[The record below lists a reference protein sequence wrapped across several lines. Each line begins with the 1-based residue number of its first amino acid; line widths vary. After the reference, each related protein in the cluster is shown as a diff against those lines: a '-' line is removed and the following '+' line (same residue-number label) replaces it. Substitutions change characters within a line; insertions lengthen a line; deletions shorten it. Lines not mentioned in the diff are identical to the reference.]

1 MRLFKRRPAPLP
13 PSTPA
18 TPGHSAKGRDLLE
31 RAARKAEAVTENRDR
46 THKQTQ
52 EVLAD
57 LGKAAE
63 VLHDAHDP
71 EEARAFYLLASRLR
85 YETGQHER
93 TLALFDRSLTLD
105 PSSTDAWLEYL
116 NYITYIPDP
125 DLMVADYHRMQPP
138 ARYACLS
145 VLFGAAS
152 SLAKPDRELFLS
164 SMSAAVDAVGDPVDV
179 GLWFGDMGLREEK
192 NGSTEQAL
200 SWMGRAASTGHAR
213 PEVADRLSILLL
225 KSDPVEA
232 AAQALA
238 VIDDALSSPI
248 ESAALSDRLA
258 KRKTRCE
265 KVIAS

>member
-1 MRLFKRRPAPLP
+1 
-13 PSTPA
+13 
-18 TPGHSAKGRDLLE
+18 
-31 RAARKAEAVTENRDR
+31 
-46 THKQTQ
+46 
-52 EVLAD
+52 
-57 LGKAAE
+57 
-63 VLHDAHDP
+63 
-71 EEARAFYLLASRLR
+71 
-85 YETGQHER
+85 
-93 TLALFDRSLTLD
+93 
-105 PSSTDAWLEYL
+105 
-116 NYITYIPDP
+116 
-125 DLMVADYHRMQPP
+125 MVADYHRMQPP

-179 GLWFGDMGLREEK
+179 GLWFGDMGLHEEK

-213 PEVADRLSILLL
+213 PEVADRLSIWLL
-225 KSDPVEA
+225 KSGSVDA

-238 VIDDALSSPI
+238 VIDVALSSPI
-248 ESAALSDRLA
+248 ESAALRDRLA